1 VDIGCP
7 FVFVS
12 FKTDYNTQSSV
23 YFYSIHP
30 IPVVDET
37 GKVTGY
43 VDGSQKSVANEVT
56 LALTSNGAPLESP
69 VNKENQNV
77 TKSSQALPH
86 TGEAG
91 LSILSVLGVGLIS
104 TLGLTSLKKRRPH

>member
-1 VDIGCP
+1 KAVRDAKEQAKLAE
-7 FVFVS
+7 S
-12 FKTDYNTQSSV
+12 YNH
-23 YFYSIHP
+23 IIAGGGEA

-37 GKVTGY
+37 GKITGY
-43 VDGSQKSVANEVT
+43 VDGSQKAVANEVT

-91 LSILSVLGVGLIS
+91 LSLLSIVGAGIIS
-104 TLGLTSLKKRRPH
+104 TLGLVSLKKRRTH

>member
-1 VDIGCP
+1 
-7 FVFVS
+7 
-12 FKTDYNTQSSV
+12 
-23 YFYSIHP
+23 
-30 IPVVDET
+30 
-37 GKVTGY
+37 
-43 VDGSQKSVANEVT
+43 ANEVT

-91 LSILSVLGVGLIS
+91 LSLLSIVGAGIIS
-104 TLGLTSLKKRRPH
+104 TLGLVSLKKRRTH